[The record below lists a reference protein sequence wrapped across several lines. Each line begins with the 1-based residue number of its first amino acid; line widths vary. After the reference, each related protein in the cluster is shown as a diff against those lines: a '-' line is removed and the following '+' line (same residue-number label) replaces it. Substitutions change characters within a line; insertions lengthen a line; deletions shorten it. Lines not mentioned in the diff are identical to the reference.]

1 MNEENNTTEEQLGN
15 DSLNEDVANEEQQ
28 EEFEDR
34 EVDLE
39 QLDDPAFKLEAVE
52 AELASLK
59 QDYLRA
65 LAEQD
70 NMKKRNTKERSEL
83 LKYQGE
89 RVIVDL
95 LEVLDN
101 LELALS
107 QDDTTLED
115 LKSGVEMIH
124 KQFSGIFDKWEIK
137 GHPGVGEAFDPQKHE
152 ALSTVP
158 DAEVEPGT
166 VIQELRKAYYYKD
179 RLIRAGQVI
188 VSKAVESATL
198 DESEE

>member
-1 MNEENNTTEEQLGN
+1 MNEENNTNEEQ
-15 DSLNEDVANEEQQ
+15 LNEDVIAEEQQ

-39 QLDDPAFKLEAVE
+39 QLDDPAFKLEAAE

-107 QDDTTLED
+107 QEDTTLED

-124 KQFSGIFDKWEIK
+124 KQFSGVFDKWEIK

-188 VSKAVESATL
+188 VAKAVESEPL
-198 DESEE
+198 DDSEE